1 MKCFDI
7 DGFHPI
13 SLDSYFKLTF
23 NDNSGEHRL
32 ELGNFAV
39 CNLLPNDTYRDA
51 LSPHEINLRRRV
63 DKSVF
68 LRVYCRAKSPVAGIS
83 IKEHF
88 EVNVCPVA
96 VRLTYRF
103 YHHLETFFFPHK
115 SAGEPLD
122 NPEFDPRGI
131 GSKFLEVH
139 IKIPVSSSHQR
150 ILLCFK
156 RRKLALPIVF
166 LIWHYWCFC
175 MQC

>member
-139 IKIPVSSSHQR
+139 IKNTCQFISEDTTIFQTQKTCPTYCLSHMA
-150 ILLCFK
+150 LL
-156 RRKLALPIVF
+156 VF
-166 LIWHYWCFC
+166 R